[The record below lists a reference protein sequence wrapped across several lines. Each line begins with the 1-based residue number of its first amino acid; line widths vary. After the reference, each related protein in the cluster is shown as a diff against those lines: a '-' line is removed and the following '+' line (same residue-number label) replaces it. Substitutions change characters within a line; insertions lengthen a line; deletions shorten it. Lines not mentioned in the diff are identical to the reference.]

1 VKVEYTA
8 DQLTGFRTAFKE
20 RRSRGFVLSGLI
32 VIVVLLALFLPP
44 LERVWGTVWF
54 LGIVG
59 LVVVVVA
66 THRCPACG
74 KFLGRSMNHRFCPKC
89 GIPLA

>member
-1 VKVEYTA
+1 MEYTA
-8 DQLTGFRTAFKE
+8 DQLAGFRAAFKQ
-20 RRSRGFVLSGLI
+20 RRGRAFVLSGLI
-32 VIVVLLALFLPP
+32 AIVVLLALFVPW
-44 LERVWGTVWF
+44 LERYWNTLWLF
-54 LGIVG
+54 GIVG

-89 GIPLA
+89 GVPLA